1 MKKKCTLPLRENE
14 KLEDKT
20 PGFGGREMIK
30 NSNNETKYRA
40 KHTAF
45 QLWNLS

>member
-1 MKKKCTLPLRENE
+1 MYFALRKNE

-40 KHTAF
+40 KHIAF
-45 QLWNLS
+45 QL